1 MRVVLLGPPGVGKGT
16 QGRRIATDRGWP
28 LISTGEVL
36 RDAVSRGTELG
47 KVAGRIMAAGQLVP
61 DDVMIGLVRERTL
74 EPDAKG
80 GFLLD
85 GFPRT
90 VPQAEALEALLTERG
105 QAIDVALA
113 LSAPE
118 EELVL
123 RLTARRECPVC
134 KRAYNLVSAPPR
146 VDQRCDD
153 HPDSGLI
160 QRADD
165 EEVTIRKRLEVYLA
179 QTRSV
184 VDYYGARG
192 RLIETVGTGTA
203 SEVYERLRIALE
215 AVVGG
220 R

>member
-16 QGRRIATDRGWP
+16 QGRRIASDRGWP

-61 DDVMIGLVRERTL
+61 DGVMIGLVRERTL
-74 EPDAKG
+74 EPDAEG

-90 VPQAEALEALLTERG
+90 VPQAEALEALLTDRG
-105 QAIDVALA
+105 QAIDIALA

-153 HPDSGLI
+153 HPDASLI

-203 SEVYERLRIALE
+203 SEVWDRLRIALE

>member
-1 MRVVLLGPPGVGKGT
+1 MLGPPGVGKGT
-16 QGRRIATDRGWP
+16 QGRRIASDRGWP

-74 EPDAKG
+74 EPDAEG

-105 QAIDVALA
+105 QAIDIALA

-153 HPDSGLI
+153 HPDASLI

-203 SEVYERLRIALE
+203 SEVWDRLRIALE

>member
-16 QGRRIATDRGWP
+16 QGRRIASDRGWP

-74 EPDAKG
+74 EPDAEG

-105 QAIDVALA
+105 QAIDIALA

-153 HPDSGLI
+153 HPDASLI

-203 SEVYERLRIALE
+203 SEVWDRLRIALE

>member
-16 QGRRIATDRGWP
+16 QGRRIASDRGWP

-74 EPDAKG
+74 EPDAEG

-90 VPQAEALEALLTERG
+90 VPQAEALEALLTDRG
-105 QAIDVALA
+105 QAIDIALA

-153 HPDSGLI
+153 HPDASLI

-203 SEVYERLRIALE
+203 SEVWDRLRIALE

>member
-16 QGRRIATDRGWP
+16 QGRRLATDRGWP

-47 KVAGRIMAAGQLVP
+47 KVAGEIMTAGHLVP

-74 EPDAKG
+74 EPDARY

-90 VPQAEALEALLTERG
+90 DRQAEALEALLAERG
-105 QAIDVALA
+105 QAIDIALA

-118 EELVL
+118 AELVR

-146 VDQRCDD
+146 VDQRCDE
-153 HPDSGLI
+153 HPDAALI

-165 EEVTIRKRLEVYLA
+165 EELTIRKRLEVYLA

-192 RLIETVGTGTA
+192 RLIETVGTGSAT
-203 SEVYERLRIALE
+203 EVYDRLRLALG
-215 AVVGG
+215 AFVGG
-220 R
+220 Q

>member
-16 QGRRIATDRGWP
+16 QGRRIASDRGWP

-47 KVAGRIMAAGQLVP
+47 KVADRIMAAGQLVP

-74 EPDAKG
+74 EPDAEG

-105 QAIDVALA
+105 QAIDIALA

-153 HPDSGLI
+153 HPDASLI

-203 SEVYERLRIALE
+203 SEVWDRLRIALE

>member
-1 MRVVLLGPPGVGKGT
+1 MLGPPGVGKGT
-16 QGRRIATDRGWP
+16 QGRRIASDRGWP

-74 EPDAKG
+74 EPDAEG

-90 VPQAEALEALLTERG
+90 VPQAEALEALLTDRG
-105 QAIDVALA
+105 QAIDIALA

-153 HPDSGLI
+153 HPDASLI

-203 SEVYERLRIALE
+203 SEVWDRLRIALE